1 MLPDLKKEAGANYE
15 KYDQGSIGQL
25 DSRIIVEQYADAKT
39 AARMAEAWKGGAY
52 YAASNKDPKL
62 TGTAKI
68 GLMYLSRW
76 DSDDMAD
83 QFAKIYADYLPKRY
97 KTLRRSRRTDASC
110 VDSNC
115 KNSYFFDTEEGPLAV
130 VRVTGAGVLVSESF
144 EADLAG
150 KIEQKLL
157 LANPVSTVQVRM
169 RSLMSPLRTS
179 AAIQEAVGPLL
190 AKRITEIMRDSVM
203 HPPN

>member
-1 MLPDLKKEAGANYE
+1 
-15 KYDQGSIGQL
+15 
-25 DSRIIVEQYADAKT
+25 
-39 AARMAEAWKGGAY
+39 
-52 YAASNKDPKL
+52 
-62 TGTAKI
+62 
-68 GLMYLSRW
+68 MYLSRW
-76 DSDDMAD
+76 DSDDIAD

-110 VDSNC
+110 GDFNC

-130 VRVTGAGVLVSESF
+130 VRVSGAGVLVSESF